1 MNGKERKRYAA
12 KYRNLYPYERREKAF
27 KKIGEACALLEDEI
41 DIQAA
46 YNQMD
51 FSTLKTSHYKW
62 AVKCL
67 KIAMEALHYEQDESI
82 WKLLHEEGEPR
93 YE

>member
-1 MNGKERKRYAA
+1 MNRKERRRYAA
-12 KYRNLYPYERREKAF
+12 KYRDLVPYKRREKAF
-27 KKIGEACALLEDEI
+27 KKIAEACALLEDEI

-82 WKLLHEEGEPR
+82 WKLLHKEGEPR